1 MQRIFEQ
8 LPRLDIKE
16 RKSILLP
23 VMDWGGGR
31 GGTTESQK
39 IAAVSY
45 ASDFLSD
52 LHHLR
57 IHEKGTQLV
66 SLRVISFFNPRHK
79 PMN

>member
-23 VMDWGGGR
+23 VMDWGW
-31 GGTTESQK
+31 GTTESQK